1 MSRPYVL
8 PYALPHALP
17 HALPQC
23 PHCTNLN
30 RSRRS
35 SDLLP
40 VDHFLRESRDPL
52 SPIVCPE
59 LKSTQCQLCFVLGHT
74 RSHCPSQIKSWRSY
88 ATQNKVYEK
97 PNILDKKLDKHEL
110 SVNKFSV
117 LLEDESDSDSDS
129 SDPIYNRDGTFRPRS
144 PDYPPPDWIE

>member
-1 MSRPYVL
+1 MNRPY
-8 PYALPHALP
+8 AS
-17 HALPQC
+17 PQC

-40 VDHFLRESRDPL
+40 VDHFLRESRDPS

-59 LKSTQCQLCFVLGHT
+59 LKSTQCQMCFVLGHT

-88 ATQNKVYEK
+88 AKQEK
-97 PNILDKKLDKHEL
+97 QKENSLDKVKVKNLDKPEL

-117 LLEDESDSDSDS
+117 LLEDESDSDSDG
-129 SDPIYNRDGTFRPRS
+129 SDPIYHRDGSFRPRS
-144 PDYPPPDWIE
+144 PDYPPPDWDLILNK

>member
-1 MSRPYVL
+1 MDRPYSI
-8 PYALPHALP
+8 
-17 HALPQC
+17 PQC

-40 VDHFLRESRDPL
+40 VDHYLRESRDPS

-59 LKSTQCQLCFVLGHT
+59 LKKTQCQMCFLFGHT

-88 ATQNKVYEK
+88 AIQEKVLDLDMAKKISDK
-97 PNILDKKLDKHEL
+97 PDMSI
-110 SVNKFSV
+110 NKFSA
-117 LLEDESDSDSDS
+117 LLQDDSDTESDS
-129 SDPIYNRDGTFRPRS
+129 SDPIYHRHGSFRPRS
-144 PDYPPPDWIE
+144 PDHPPPPDWIEI